1 MNMTKVFG
9 HPQRQVM
16 NNQNPLIIGVGGGS
30 GSGKTTVVNKIVDSI
45 GPGEILLIEHDS
57 YYRDLSH
64 IPLPERQKQNFDH
77 PSSLE
82 TELLIRHLDALKT
95 GYQIEIPVYDFVEH
109 TRSADT
115 IKVHPKKIILLDG
128 ILIFSEPKLRSRMD
142 IKIFVDTDD
151 DIRLLRRLKRDI
163 NERGR
168 SFNGVLDQYEMFVR
182 PMHLEFVEPSKRYA
196 DIIIPRGGENRV
208 ALEMVNALINRKL
221 HDL

>member
-1 MNMTKVFG
+1 MSELTE
-9 HPQRQVM
+9 
-16 NNQNPLIIGVGGGS
+16 PLIIGVGGGS
-30 GSGKTTVVNKIVDSI
+30 GSGKTTVVNKIVEAI
-45 GPGEILLIEHDS
+45 GREEILLIEHDS

-64 IPLPERQKQNFDH
+64 IPLSERQKQNFDH

-109 TRSADT
+109 TRQKRT
-115 IKVHPKKIILLDG
+115 IQASPKKIILIDG
-128 ILIFSEPKLRSRMD
+128 ILIFSEPNLRDRMD
-142 IKIFVDTDD
+142 IRIFVDTDD
-151 DIRLLRRLKRDI
+151 DIRLLRRLRRDI

-168 SFNGVLDQYEMFVR
+168 SFDGVLNQYEKYVR

>member
-1 MNMTKVFG
+1 MTEVFG
-9 HPQRQVM
+9 LHQQQVM
-16 NNQNPLIIGVGGGS
+16 SNQDPLIIGVGGGS
-30 GSGKTTVVNKIVDSI
+30 GSGKTTVVNKIVESI
-45 GPGEILLIEHDS
+45 GPNEILLIEHDS
-57 YYRDLSH
+57 YYRDLRH
-64 IPLPERQKQNFDH
+64 IPLSERQKQNFDH

-109 TRSADT
+109 TRSIET
-115 IKVHPKKIILLDG
+115 ILASPKKIILVDG
-128 ILIFSEPKLRSRMD
+128 ILIFSEPKLRSKMD
-142 IKIFVDTDD
+142 IKLFVDTDD

-168 SFNGVLDQYEMFVR
+168 NFDGVLDQYERFVR

-196 DIIIPRGGENRV
+196 DIIIPRGGENKV

>member
-1 MNMTKVFG
+1 MTKVFG